1 MIKFLKS
8 LSYLFII
15 CFFFNFS
22 SNLLATE
29 IKTQE
34 KLYGI
39 TIDDSWY
46 DDVKIEDIID
56 GIKNLPIKPVVRIV
70 MSKDIKPKD
79 YISLFSEVHKVAYI
93 MAQPVDSFEMNTYK
107 NVESYKKRFED
118 SYKYLKDYV
127 DIWEIGKEVNGQ
139 EWIKENPK
147 FTAKKIY
154 SAYKFIKSKNGITAL
169 TPYYFP
175 PEENKISME
184 NWLKKYIPNDMKNG
198 LDYVFISYYEDDNDG
213 FQPKWK
219 DIFINLEKIFPNS
232 KLGIGECGNTSQNAT
247 KQSKIKMI
255 NHYYSMTKYTTN
267 YVGGYFWWYWVQD
280 CIPYKN
286 NEVWLELSN
295 NMKN

>member
-29 IKTQE
+29 IKIQE

-118 SYKYLKDYV
+118 SYKYLKDYAV
-127 DIWEIGKEVNGQ
+127 
-139 EWIKENPK
+139 
-147 FTAKKIY
+147 
-154 SAYKFIKSKNGITAL
+154 S
-169 TPYYFP
+169 
-175 PEENKISME
+175 
-184 NWLKKYIPNDMKNG
+184 
-198 LDYVFISYYEDDNDG
+198 
-213 FQPKWK
+213 
-219 DIFINLEKIFPNS
+219 
-232 KLGIGECGNTSQNAT
+232 
-247 KQSKIKMI
+247 
-255 NHYYSMTKYTTN
+255 
-267 YVGGYFWWYWVQD
+267 
-280 CIPYKN
+280 
-286 NEVWLELSN
+286 
-295 NMKN
+295 

>member
-1 MIKFLKS
+1 MLKYLR
-8 LSYLFII
+8 LSFYLFIFY
-15 CFFFNFS
+15 FFFNFS

-46 DDVKIEDIID
+46 DDVKIENIIE
-56 GIKNLPIKPVVRIV
+56 GIKNLPVKPVVRIV
-70 MSKDIKPKD
+70 MSKDVKPKD
-79 YISLFSEVHKVAYI
+79 YVSLFKKVHKVAYI
-93 MAQPVDSFEMNTYK
+93 MAQPVDSFEMSSYK
-107 NVESYKKRFED
+107 NVESYRKRFED

-127 DIWEIGKEVNGQ
+127 DIWEIGNEVNGE
-139 EWIKENPK
+139 EWIKESPK

-154 SAYKFIKSKNGITAL
+154 SAYKFIKSKNDITAL

-184 NWLKKYIPNDMKNG
+184 NWLVKYIPKDMKSG
-198 LDYVFISYYEDDNDG
+198 LDYVFVSYYEDDNEG
-213 FQPKWK
+213 FQP
-219 DIFINLEKIFPNS
+219 N
-232 KLGIGECGNTSQNAT
+232 C
-247 KQSKIKMI
+247 KIKMI